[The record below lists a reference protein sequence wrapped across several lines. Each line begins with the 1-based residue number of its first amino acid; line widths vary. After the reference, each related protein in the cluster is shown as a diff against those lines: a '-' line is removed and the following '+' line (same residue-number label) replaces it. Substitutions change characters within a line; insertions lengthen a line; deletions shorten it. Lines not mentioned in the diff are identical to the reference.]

1 MYVYIYIYICVCVCY
16 GGTVFSVQKNIKC
29 IFPFTETET
38 ETDGS
43 LVYPEPNNQTNFCH
57 LCLRAMNMV
66 VPSHCRSCYM
76 TDKGTLAVY
85 VYNTFT
91 KQINFKAE
99 PLFLNL
105 ASCMELLFFTL
116 EQYLHKADI
125 TFLSSAS
132 ILKSSANGH
141 FLKVVIDIYSFFT
154 IRKRIKSLAN
164 TV

>member
-1 MYVYIYIYICVCVCY
+1 MLWRYSFQCAEEYKMYFSLYWNRNRNRWVSCLPRTKQPDKYLSS
-16 GGTVFSVQKNIKC
+16 VFESNEHDCSSPVLKLLHDRQR
-29 IFPFTETET
+29 
-38 ETDGS
+38 
-43 LVYPEPNNQTNFCH
+43 Y
-57 LCLRAMNMV
+57 
-66 VPSHCRSCYM
+66 
-76 TDKGTLAVY
+76 Y

-99 PLFLNL
+99 PLMFLNL
-105 ASCMELLFFTL
+105 ASCMKLLFFIL
-116 EQYLHKADI
+116 EQYLHKADR

-132 ILKSSANGH
+132 ILKSFANGH